1 MIDISSR
8 PLATA
13 IRPLVTK
20 LLRQGSL
27 SAGEVGVLEAAA
39 GRTATLPGNK
49 DIVEEGSSPKES
61 CLLIGGFAAR
71 YKQLQSGGRQITALH
86 VPGDFVDLHSFL
98 LQPMDHS
105 IIALSDC
112 KVVYFPHTA
121 LHQITEKHPG
131 LTRMLWA
138 DTLRDGAIHREWLVA
153 MGRLS
158 AEQHTAHFLC
168 ELYLRLGAIG
178 LVQDDSFALPLTQS
192 TMADTMGLSHVHMN
206 RALQALR
213 AKQAVSFER
222 GMVVIKNFE
231 ALAKFAE
238 FDPTYLGRC
247 GTTSRGAPRESVAQ
261 RSSEHPQL
269 G

>member
-1 MIDISSR
+1 MTDISSR
-8 PLATA
+8 LVATA

-27 SAGEVGVLEAAA
+27 SDGEVGVLEAAA
-39 GRTATLPGNK
+39 GRTATLPANK

-61 CLLIGGFAAR
+61 CLLIGGFTAR
-71 YKQLQSGGRQITALH
+71 YKQLQSGGRQITAVH
-86 VPGDFVDLHSFL
+86 VPGDFIDLHSFL

-105 IIALSDC
+105 IIALTDC

-138 DTLRDGAIHREWLVA
+138 DTLRDGAINREWLVA

-158 AEQHTAHFLC
+158 AQQHTAHFLC
-168 ELYLRLGAIG
+168 ELYLRLEAVG
-178 LVQDDSFALPLTQS
+178 LVQDDSFSLPITQS
-192 TMADTMGLSHVHMN
+192 TMSDTMGLSHVHMN

-213 AKQAVSFER
+213 AKGSVSFDR
-222 GMVVIKNFE
+222 GIVVMKDFE
-231 ALAKFAE
+231 ALVRFSE
-238 FDPTYLGRC
+238 FDPTYLGRRR
-247 GTTSRGAPRESVAQ
+247 TASRGARPESVAQ